1 MTLDS
6 LRRHLLSKPGAVEDH
21 PFGSEPHVYKVG
33 GRMFALVSAEPGDSL
48 RESLGRTALRFSLPV
63 AVQPRQA
70 ITLKLDPL
78 HGQLLRAQNP
88 SVRPGYHMN
97 KDHWNTV
104 VLDRNVIDEELA
116 EWIDESYDLVVERLP
131 RKARAA
137 LRLGT

>member
-6 LRRHLLSKPGAVEDH
+6 LRRLLLSKPGTVEDH
-21 PFGSEPHVYKVG
+21 PFGPEPHVYKVG
-33 GRMFALVSAEPGDSL
+33 GRMFALVSA
-48 RESLGRTALRFSLPV
+48 A
-63 AVQPRQA
+63 QPRQA

-78 HGQLLRAQNP
+78 HGQLLRAQHP

-131 RKARAA
+131 RRARAA
-137 LRLGT
+137 LGQST

>member
-21 PFGSEPHVYKVG
+21 PFGPEPHVYKVG
-33 GRMFALVSAEPGDSL
+33 GRMFALVGPGRPS
-48 RESLGRTALRFSLPV
+48 E
-63 AVQPRQA
+63 

-78 HGQLLRAQNP
+78 HGQLLRAQHP

-116 EWIDESYDLVVERLP
+116 EWIDESYDLVVASLS
-131 RKARAA
+131 RKARDA
-137 LRLGT
+137 LRFDA